1 MASITATDLA
11 IEYPIFDSASRSM
24 KKTIARAAT
33 GGRIAGDSRG
43 LSVRAIDG
51 ISFSI
56 DAGERIGLMGHN
68 GAGKSTLLRALAG
81 VYKPTSGSLIVE
93 GSVASLIDLSLGM
106 DDEFSGYENIFMRS
120 VFMGIPKTVVKNKID
135 EIIEFSGLGDYIR
148 MPMRTYSSGMRLR
161 LAFSVC
167 TAFPSDIVLMDEW
180 LSVGDVDF
188 KKIAEDR
195 LSAFINKSSILVLAS
210 HSIKQVEKI
219 CTRVMFM
226 ESGSISQIS
235 TL

>member
-1 MASITATDLA
+1 MASITAKDLT
-11 IEYPIFDSASRSM
+11 IEYPIFNSSSRSM
-24 KKTIARAAT
+24 KKTIVRAAT

-81 VYKPTSGSLIVE
+81 VYTPTSGSLIVE
-93 GSVASLIDLSLGM
+93 GSVASLLDLSLGM
-106 DDEFSGYENIFMRS
+106 DDELSGYENIFMRS
-120 VFMGIPKTVVKNKID
+120 IFMGVPKTVVKKKVD

-167 TAFPSDIVLMDEW
+167 TAFRSDIVLMDEW
-180 LSVGDVDF
+180 LSVGDSDF
-188 KKIAEDR
+188 KTIAEDR
-195 LSAFINKSSILVLAS
+195 LSEFINKSSILVLAS
-210 HSIKQVEKI
+210 HSVKQVNKI
-219 CTRVMFM
+219 CTRIIFM
-226 ESGSISQIS
+226 NSGGISGIS
-235 TL
+235 TP